1 MAPIAIG
8 KIPSVF
14 IFDSFSENCDLTS
27 SNHCFRTVFFHNAYL
42 MYCIACIGDRYLFL
56 WFYGWLSY
64 PNNTYVLFLA
74 QHELHELGHF
84 LAQFTKNSL
93 PKIKNS
99 PFLITNR
106 NFYPKPKVIYTKYS
120 KHWLYIVAHTIECVC
135 SKMNNSWFNPW
146 FSFYFSTLYPAP
158 YIEWFMC

>member
-1 MAPIAIG
+1 MRLFPGPKSRIRQE
-8 KIPSVF
+8 PSVF

-106 NFYPKPKVIYTKYS
+106 NFYPKPQIFVDLRPTYFLQYS
-120 KHWLYIVAHTIECVC
+120 GKFW
-135 SKMNNSWFNPW
+135 SK
-146 FSFYFSTLYPAP
+146 
-158 YIEWFMC
+158 